1 MPGGERRSGRITPG
15 SSVKESAVG
24 SGWEEGKGSGSTV
37 GRWEEGRGAREGSR
51 GRRPREK
58 LCSGDELNILLIVFV
73 CLNDLFHL
81 KQTNKKTK
89 NISVNI

>member
-37 GRWEEGRGAREGSR
+37 GRWEEGRGVREGSR

-73 CLNDLFHL
+73 CLNDLFH
-81 KQTNKKTK
+81 
-89 NISVNI
+89 